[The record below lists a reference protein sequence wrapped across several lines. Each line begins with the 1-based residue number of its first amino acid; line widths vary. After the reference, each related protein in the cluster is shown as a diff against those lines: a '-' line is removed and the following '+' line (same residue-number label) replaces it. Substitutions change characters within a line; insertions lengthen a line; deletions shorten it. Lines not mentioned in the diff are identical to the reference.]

1 MYWSTIIGFAALGVI
16 WIVSEPTQRLKS
28 LYKRNDW
35 FMRLINCAMC
45 STWHLYFWCV
55 FIMNGTPDLL
65 GASISAVL
73 AEFITRKINS
83 GSL

>member
-16 WIVSEPTQRLKS
+16 WIVSEPTQRLRS

-45 STWHLYFWCV
+45 STWHIYFWSQFV
-55 FIMNGTPDLL
+55 MTGSPDPLA
-65 GASISAVL
+65 ASISAVL
-73 AEFITRKINS
+73 AEFISRKINS